1 MKILLPIILI
11 LTYTPGVYSQFTEFH
26 PELEWYT
33 INGKHCVVHYHKE
46 AERTAKVTA
55 KICDEVWEPI
65 TRLYGYEPETVHFV
79 IKDID
84 DYSNGAT
91 YFFDNKI
98 EIWTSA
104 LDFDLRGT
112 HNWLRNVISHE
123 FTHLVQIQAAL
134 KVGRRVPA
142 LYLQWLNYEDK
153 RRPDILYGFPNVI
166 VSYPL
171 ATLNMPAWFA
181 EGTAQYMRE
190 EFNYDYWDA
199 HRDMIL
205 RSYVTGGNMLT
216 WNQMG
221 VFEKTSLGNESV
233 YNSGFALTR
242 YISQKYGED
251 KLREITKKLGVWSNF
266 TIDAAIEDVLGISG
280 RQLYSEWK
288 NYLETYYKEALQ
300 PVRNNPVAGTQLKV
314 EGFGNFHPVFADSG
328 RKILYISNADNDYMS
343 LTSLYE
349 YDLQKKESKLVVSQ
363 VRSTF
368 GLIDNEKKI
377 LYAKITDDNK
387 NWYNVHDLF
396 VYDREKEEETRL
408 THNLR
413 ANQPSLSHKKDKVV
427 FVFQKD
433 GTTNL
438 GIVNIDGSGFQ
449 QLTNFSNGEQV
460 FNPSF
465 SPDDSR
471 IIFDFSDFDNRDVA
485 VYSFRTGKHDFLLE
499 SRNDERNAFFLNDT
513 TIVFSADYN
522 GIFNVHKFIINKG
535 QIVQITN
542 VEGGAI
548 MPAFDPYGNLAYSG
562 YTSTGYKIFY
572 IPADSLKPIAK
583 GDNYKGVKEFPLNEL
598 KPLGDLTEDQIQAFR
613 SFRDEILPEY
623 SSSKYNGAFSKLTFF
638 PVIRLDNYNTGNSPI
653 QRIKPGIYFTSS
665 DMLNRYSI
673 FGGATINT
681 RFERDLFMM
690 FEYKNKIPLLYDLGI
705 KPELALELFNV
716 SRKADVDIIFD
727 EDLPT
732 VSTGVTYNLFEAA
745 IKASHRIFT
754 REQNLEFRYAFSR
767 YTASLGSFILPLEGD
782 PQLYPTTN
790 DEYLIGNNF
799 MLKYRLAA
807 LYPYV
812 DMDINPIGT
821 QIELTYNLELN
832 KYNPDGNYTIDN
844 GILVPLYSNFNFS
857 RLELLIK
864 QNWRLT
870 GSQGLELTLRG
881 GTIIGAEVP
890 DFFDFYLGGLI
901 GMRSYPFY
909 SLSGNEIAMVKAAYR
924 FPLFKDIDF
933 SAGHLYLDKIFL
945 EFFAEAGEAWNS
957 YSAKL
962 ADVKKGAGAELRFS
976 LNSFYLF
983 PTSIFLNAAYGFNSF
998 ERNVREEK
1006 VAYGKEWNFYA
1017 GVLFG
1022 FDI

>member
-1 MKILLPIILI
+1 MRKIFPLFVVLLFIPF
-11 LTYTPGVYSQFTEFH
+11 TQAQFTEFH

-33 INGKHCVVHYHKE
+33 IKGENCVVHYHKE

-55 KICDEVWEPI
+55 KICDEIWEPI

-134 KVGRRVPA
+134 KTGRRVPA
-142 LYLQWLNYEDK
+142 VYLQWLNYEDK

-221 VFEKTSLGNESV
+221 VFEKTSLGNESI

-242 YISQKYGED
+242 FISQKYGED
-251 KLREITKKLGVWSNF
+251 KLREITNRLGVWSNF
-266 TIDAAIEDVLGISG
+266 TIDAAIEDVLGITG
-280 RQLYSEWK
+280 RQLYNEWK
-288 NYLETYYKEALQ
+288 SYLENYYKTALE
-300 PVRNNPVAGTQLKV
+300 PVRSNAVTGTQLNT
-314 EGFGNFHPVFADSG
+314 EGFGNFYPVFADSG
-328 RKILYISNADNDYMS
+328 RKILYISNSGNDYMS

-349 YDLQKKESKLVVSQ
+349 YDLEKKQTKRITGP

-368 GLIDNEKKI
+368 GLFDSENKI
-377 LYAKITDDNK
+377 LYAKITDDNE

-396 VYDREKEEETRL
+396 VYDRKTEEETRL
-408 THNLR
+408 TFNLR

-438 GIVNIDGSGFQ
+438 ATVNIDGTGFT
-449 QLTNFSNGEQV
+449 QLTFFANGEQIY
-460 FNPSF
+460 NPSF

-471 IIFDFSDFDNRDVA
+471 IIFDYSDFDNRDVA
-485 VYSFRTGKHDFLLE
+485 VYSFKTGKHDFLLE
-499 SRNDERNAFFLNDT
+499 ARNDERNAFFLNDT
-513 TIVFSADYN
+513 TVVFSADYN
-522 GIFNVHKFIINKG
+522 GIFNIHKFIINKG
-535 QIVQITN
+535 QIIQLTN
-542 VEGGAI
+542 VEGGAF
-548 MPAFDPYGNLAYSG
+548 MPAIDRNGDIAYSG
-562 YTSTGYKIFY
+562 YTSTGYKIFHLS
-572 IPADSLKPIAK
+572 ADSLRSIAK
-583 GDNYKGVKEFPLNEL
+583 NDNYKGVKEFPLNEF
-598 KPLGDLTEDQIQAFR
+598 KPIGDLTDEQIQNFR
-613 SFRDEILPEY
+613 NFKDNILPEY
-623 SSSKYNGAFSKLTFF
+623 ESSRYSGAFSKLTFF
-638 PVIRLDNYNTGNSPI
+638 PVLRLDNYNTGNTPF
-653 QRIKPGIYFTSS
+653 QRLKPGVYFTSS

-690 FEYKNKIPLLYDLGI
+690 FEYKNKIPLLYDIGI
-705 KPELALELFNV
+705 KPEIALELFNV

-732 VSTGVTYNLFEAA
+732 VTTDVTYNLFEVGL
-745 IKASHRIFT
+745 KASHRIFT
-754 REQNLEFRYAFSR
+754 RDQNLEFRYAFSR

-799 MLKYRLAA
+799 MLKYTYSSLF
-807 LYPYV
+807 PYV
-812 DMDINPIGT
+812 DSDINPVGT
-821 QIELTYNLELN
+821 QIDLTYNLELN

-857 RLELLIK
+857 RLELLAK
-864 QNWRLT
+864 HNWRLT
-870 GSQGLELTLRG
+870 GSHGLELTIRG

-890 DFFDFYLGGLI
+890 DFFDFYLGGLV

-909 SLSGNEIAMVKAAYR
+909 SLSGNEIAMVKTAYR
-924 FPLFKDIDF
+924 FPLFKNIDF

-945 EFFAEAGEAWNS
+945 EVFAEAGNAWNS
-957 YSAKL
+957 YATTINNI
-962 ADVKKGAGAELRFS
+962 KKGAGAELRFS

-983 PTSIFLNAAYGFNSF
+983 PTAIFLNAAYGFDSF
-998 ERNVREEK
+998 ERNVRDEK
-1006 VAYGKEWNFYA
+1006 VMYGKEWNFYA